1 MPSSRSEN
9 ASKEGIESEDD
20 QRQHQGAEEHGAS
33 SEASR
38 GDRSFGGKED
48 KEEEKVMCSFCAL
61 PATSMY
67 VCTFGNGALCDSC
80 RKCVKRTLVGG

>member
-20 QRQHQGAEEHGAS
+20 QRQHQGAEEHGTTP
-33 SEASR
+33 EASR
-38 GDRSFGGKED
+38 GDRSFRGKED

-67 VCTFGNGALCDSC
+67 VSTFGSGALCASC
-80 RKCVKRTLVGG
+80 RSAVINSPFGG